1 MTSLPGRIMTAAIRG
16 YQRWISPLSPPR
28 CRYYPTCSAYAVTA
42 IRRFGA
48 LRGGVLAA
56 LRIAR
61 CWPWNPGGIDD
72 VPRRFS
78 LFYRF
83 TWSKAHEEPR
93 VTPAAWDSP
102 ESKE

>member
-1 MTSLPGRIMTAAIRG
+1 MASVIGRLMLLAIRG
-16 YQRWISPLSPPR
+16 YQRWISPLLPPR

-48 LRGGVLAA
+48 FRGGLLTV

-61 CWPWNPGGIDD
+61 CMPWNRGGIDD

-78 LFYRF
+78 PFYRF

-93 VTPAAWDSP
+93 VTPEAWDSP
-102 ESKE
+102 EHKE